1 MTPVELCVLVPPLV
15 APGRVSLVSI
25 AVLKTLSM
33 SLGPPVAMRGCAVEA
48 LAELVGLWPG
58 MSLLLMSLQEWVPN
72 WLLVLVGVLLLFR
85 VALALL
91 PCQ

>member
-1 MTPVELCVLVPPLV
+1 MARVAPVELCILVPPVV
-15 APGRVSLVSI
+15 APGRVALVPT

-58 MSLLLMSLQEWVPN
+58 MPLLLMPLQE
-72 WLLVLVGVLLLFR
+72 
-85 VALALL
+85 
-91 PCQ
+91 